1 VIALVVIERAVIEP
15 VKIIPWWGWLL
26 IWVGLVLAL
35 LVMLAAGAWWL
46 LRKGMGVLDAAAELA
61 EATAVLEVDDSGLPR
76 QQRAVLAE
84 LRDIHRREDARR
96 AHRTERRRLRHERRM
111 ARARRIT
118 RVDAT
123 TVRWPDDWYRE
134 TT

>member
-1 VIALVVIERAVIEP
+1 VIARSVIERAVLEP
-15 VKIIPWWGWLL
+15 VEIIPWWAWLL
-26 IWVGLVLAL
+26 IWIGLVLAL
-35 LVMLAAGAWWL
+35 LMMLAVGAWRL
-46 LRKGMGVLDAAAELA
+46 FRKGMDVLDAVAELA
-61 EATAVLEVDDSGLPR
+61 ETTAVLEVDDSGLPK
-76 QQRAVLAE
+76 QQRAVLAD

-96 AHRTERRRLRHERRM
+96 AHRAERRRLRHERRM

-123 TVRWPDDWYRE
+123 TVRWPDDWYRK